1 MNTESEDAFHL
12 TPVDVRRYDFGT
24 AMRGYDRGRVDQFR
38 DQVAEELERLTR
50 AVNDL
55 DGKSRAMA
63 EQLKVFR
70 ERDKALNEALISAQ
84 QIREEMKQQAIR
96 EADLMLRE
104 AQAKAAAMHDESRAQ
119 MAGLQADIDAL
130 ARARRGYLAQLRAL
144 AERHLSE
151 VDALEQI
158 PSPGA
163 SLPE

>member
-24 AMRGYDRGRVDQFR
+24 AMRGYDRARVDQFR

-55 DGKSRAMA
+55 DGKTRSMA

-84 QIREEMKQQAIR
+84 QIREEMKQQAQR

-104 AQAKAAAMHDESRAQ
+104 AQAKAAEMHDDSRAQ
-119 MAGLQADIDAL
+119 MVGLQADIDAL
-130 ARARRGYLAQLRAL
+130 DRARRAYLAQLRTL
-144 AERHLSE
+144 AERHLAE
-151 VDALEQI
+151 VESLENV
-158 PSPGA
+158 PTPGA
-163 SLPE
+163 NLHG

>member
-24 AMRGYDRGRVDQFR
+24 AMRGYDRARVDQFR

-63 EQLKVFR
+63 EQLKVYR

-84 QIREEMKQQAIR
+84 QIREDMKQQAQR
-96 EADLMLRE
+96 EAELMLRE
-104 AQAKAAAMHDESRAQ
+104 AQQKAAAMHDDSRAQ
-119 MAGLQADIDAL
+119 MVHLQADIDAL
-130 ARARRGYLAQLRAL
+130 DRARRAYLAQLRTL
-144 AERHLSE
+144 AERHLAE
-151 VDALEQI
+151 VDSLEQV

-163 SLPE
+163 SLNG

>member
-24 AMRGYDRGRVDQFR
+24 AMRGYDRARVDQFR

-63 EQLKVFR
+63 EQLKVYR

-84 QIREEMKQQAIR
+84 QIREDMKQQAQR
-96 EADLMLRE
+96 EADLMMRE
-104 AQAKAAAMHDESRAQ
+104 AQQKAAEMHDDSRAQ

-130 ARARRGYLAQLRAL
+130 DRARRSYLAQLRTL
-144 AERHLSE
+144 AERHLAE
-151 VDALEQI
+151 VDSLENV
-158 PSPGA
+158 PTPGA
-163 SLPE
+163 NLHG

>member
-24 AMRGYDRGRVDQFR
+24 AMRGYDRARVDQFR
-38 DQVAEELERLTR
+38 DQVADELERLTR

-63 EQLKVFR
+63 EQLKVYR

-84 QIREEMKQQAIR
+84 QIREEMKQQAQR
-96 EADLMLRE
+96 EADLMMRE
-104 AQAKAAAMHDESRAQ
+104 AQAKAAEMHEDSRAQ
-119 MAGLQADIDAL
+119 MAGLRADIDAL
-130 ARARRGYLAQLRAL
+130 DRARRGYLAQLRAL